1 MVFVLDTDITTLV
14 FQNNE
19 RVTAQLAARSKEE
32 VAISYATWL
41 EIMRGRVESVIK
53 AATGVELL
61 RAVTRLAD
69 SEQFLAPFAMLAI
82 DQAAADRF
90 DHLRAL
96 KKLNKMDRGD
106 VLQAAIALANGA
118 TLVTRNTKDYAAVPG
133 LKLDNWA
140 A

>member
-1 MVFVLDTDITTLV
+1 MVFVLDTDITTLA

-19 RVTAQLAARSKEE
+19 GVTAQLSARSKEE

-41 EIMRGRVESVIK
+41 EIMRGRIESVIK

-69 SEQFLAPFAMLAI
+69 SEQFLAPFAMVPI
-82 DQAAADRF
+82 DEAVADRF

-106 VLQAAIALANGA
+106 VLQAAIALANAA

-140 A
+140 V